1 MFASVGL
8 GPPQLAS
15 RATRVHDLS
24 VLWERGMRHI
34 AIVGSGPAGYYTA
47 EAAVKKWGED
57 ARIDVIDRLP
67 VPFGLIRTGVAPDHQ
82 SIKAVSRRYE
92 KTAIGD
98 TVRFIGNVEIGTD
111 ISVADLR
118 SLYDAVILA
127 TGAPKDRELAIAGA
141 EAANV
146 FGSAAFVG
154 WYNGHPDFAHLAP
167 DLSGRHAVVIG
178 MGNVALD
185 VARILAKTEGEFAGS
200 DIVSHALETLRG
212 SRIEHI
218 TILGRRGP
226 HQIMMTP
233 KELGELMQLER
244 AAPQVDAADLP
255 PAGDDAILEPGLRKS
270 VTLLRE
276 FAALPAAASPDKPIT
291 IAFDF
296 FSSPRAIVSD
306 GGAIAAIEVE
316 RTRVEAG
323 RAVGTG
329 ETYRLPA
336 DLLVSCIGYQ
346 TSAIEGVPFDERAG
360 RFANDE
366 GRILP
371 GLYCVGWAKRGPS
384 GTIGTNRP
392 DGYGVIDLVD
402 EDIGTGAHKR
412 GRDGLDELIAKRG
425 LDVVTFRDW
434 QKIEEAEIAA
444 AREGAPREK
453 FVDIESMIAARGV

>member
-1 MFASVGL
+1 
-8 GPPQLAS
+8 
-15 RATRVHDLS
+15 
-24 VLWERGMRHI
+24 MRHI
-34 AIVGSGPAGYYTA
+34 AIIGSGPAGYYTA
-47 EAAVKKWGED
+47 EAAVKKWGEE

-92 KTAIGD
+92 KTAIGE
-98 TVRFIGNVEIGTD
+98 TVRFVGNVEIGRD
-111 ISVADLR
+111 ISIAELG

-127 TGAPKDRELAIAGA
+127 TGAPTDRKLAIEGA
-141 EAANV
+141 DSANV

-154 WYNGHPDFAHLAP
+154 WYNGHPDFANLDP
-167 DLSGRHAVVIG
+167 DLAGKQAVVIG

-185 VARILAKTEGEFAGS
+185 VARILAKTDREFAAS
-200 DIVSHALETLRG
+200 DIVAHALEALQASNVER
-212 SRIEHI
+212 I

-233 KELGELMQLER
+233 KELGELLHLER
-244 AAPQVDAADLP
+244 ASPIVEAADLP
-255 PAGDDAILEPGLRKS
+255 PPGDDAILEPGLRKS

-276 FAALPAAASPDKPIT
+276 FAALPDDARAKPIT

-296 FSSPRAIVSD
+296 FASPNAIVSED
-306 GGAIAAIEVE
+306 GKVSAIDVE
-316 RTRVEAG
+316 RARVEAG

-336 DLLVSCIGYQ
+336 DLVVSCIGYQ
-346 TSAIEGVPFDERAG
+346 TSAIAGVPFDERAG
-360 RFANDE
+360 RFANHE

-392 DGYGVIDLVD
+392 DGYAVIDLVA
-402 EDIGTGAHKR
+402 EDIGSGPRKR
-412 GRDGLDELIAKRG
+412 GRGGFDELIAERA

-453 FVDIESMIAARGV
+453 FVDIESMIAARGP